1 MTELS
6 GYKAVVIGGS
16 AGSFPVITEIL
27 ANIPRDFPIPV
38 LLCLHRLKDI
48 REGFAEALNTKSAI
62 EVVEPYD
69 KQKIKKGFA
78 YLAPSNYHMQV
89 ELGNTFSLSTDI
101 MVKHSRPSIDVLFE
115 TAAFNYGKKTVGII
129 LSGANSD
136 GANGIKAVK
145 NKGGIA
151 VVQDP
156 KEARIATMPN
166 AAINITEID
175 FVYSTKEIIEF
186 LKKLK

>member
-1 MTELS
+1 MTDFS
-6 GYKAVVIGGS
+6 SYKAVVIGGS

-27 ANIPRDFPIPV
+27 ASIPKDFPLPI

-48 REGFAEALNTKSAI
+48 REGFAEALNTKSNI
-62 EVVEPYD
+62 QVIEPYD

-115 TAAFNYGKKTVGII
+115 STAFNYGKKTIGII

-136 GANGIKAVK
+136 GANGLKVVK
-145 NKGGIA
+145 NKGGITII
-151 VVQDP
+151 QDP
-156 KEARIATMPN
+156 KEARIITMPT
-166 AAINITEID
+166 AAANITEID
-175 FVYSTKEIIEF
+175 FVYSTKEIINF
-186 LKKLK
+186 LQKIK

>member
-1 MTELS
+1 MVDFNN
-6 GYKAVVIGGS
+6 YKALVIGGS

-27 ANIPRDFPIPV
+27 ANIPKDFPLPI

-48 REGFAEALNTKSAI
+48 REGFAEALNTKSKI
-62 EVVEPYD
+62 KVIEPYD

-78 YLAPSNYHMQV
+78 YLAPSNYHLQV

-115 TAAFNYGKKTVGII
+115 TTAFNFGKKTIGII

-136 GANGIKAVK
+136 GANGLKMVK
-145 NKGGIA
+145 NKGGLTII
-151 VVQDP
+151 QDP
-156 KEARIATMPN
+156 KEARISTMPV
-166 AAINITEID
+166 AASKVTDID
-175 FVYSTKEIIEF
+175 FVYSTQDIIKF
-186 LKKLK
+186 LNKIT